1 MANNR
6 IFYAV
11 QQVGFRVDGAA
22 DATQFRALHG
32 IQSVGMTTN
41 FNLSQ
46 VFELGQIS
54 IYENIEDIP
63 DVEVSMTK
71 VLDSQP
77 LAYCEATLNA
87 TSPTLSGRQNAK
99 SVFALAIWPD
109 TNDSAK
115 TATQPDSQCECS
127 GMFVSSISYNF
138 PVDGE
143 FTEDITLVGNH
154 KMWHNDPKA
163 VQFGVYGEVN
173 ADFTGEFSDTG
184 EEVNLDNGGVQRR
197 ENLLMGAAAGGAG
210 VDGNGAS
217 RDADITV
224 LPTQIH
230 GISAD
235 GTNKKTDGQNF
246 DAHIQNITVST
257 DLGREEI
264 FELGR
269 KAPYHRYATFPVEVT
284 CEIEVI
290 AVSGDMV
297 SAIEEGILTPGDAT
311 GCNDS
316 GNLTDETIRI
326 ATCDGTRIYL
336 GKKNK
341 LSSVSYGGG
350 DAGGGNA
357 TVTYSYSTFNDF
369 TVMHEA
375 DNNSNFAWGSKNTYV
390 APA

>member
-1 MANNR
+1 
-6 IFYAV
+6 
-11 QQVGFRVDGAA
+11 
-22 DATQFRALHG
+22 
-32 IQSVGMTTN
+32 
-41 FNLSQ
+41 
-46 VFELGQIS
+46 
-54 IYENIEDIP
+54 
-63 DVEVSMTK
+63 
-71 VLDSQP
+71 
-77 LAYCEATLNA
+77 
-87 TSPTLSGRQNAK
+87 
-99 SVFALAIWPD
+99 
-109 TNDSAK
+109 
-115 TATQPDSQCECS
+115 
-127 GMFVSSISYNF
+127 
-138 PVDGE
+138 
-143 FTEDITLVGNH
+143 
-154 KMWHNDPKA
+154 
-163 VQFGVYGEVN
+163 
-173 ADFTGEFSDTG
+173 
-184 EEVNLDNGGVQRR
+184 
-197 ENLLMGAAAGGAG
+197 MGAAAGGAG

>member
-11 QQVGFRVDGAA
+11 QQVGFRADGVT
-22 DATQFRALHG
+22 DATNFTALHG
-32 IQSVGMTTN
+32 VQSVGMTTN

-63 DVEVSMTK
+63 DVEVSLTK

-77 LAYCEATLNA
+77 LIYTAATTNA
-87 TSPTLSGRQNAK
+87 ASPTLSGRQNAK

-115 TATQPDSQCECS
+115 LSTQPDSQCECS
-127 GMFVSSISYNF
+127 GLFVSSISYNF

-143 FTEDITLVGNH
+143 FTEDVTLVGNH

-163 VQFGVYGEVN
+163 VQFGKYGEVN
-173 ADFTGEFSDTG
+173 ADFTGAFTDTG
-184 EEVNLDNGGVQRR
+184 EEINLDNGGVQRR
-197 ENLLMGAAAGGAG
+197 ENLLMGAVAGAEL
-210 VDGNGAS
+210 DGNGAN
-217 RDADITV
+217 RDPDISV
-224 LPTQIH
+224 FPTQIH

-235 GTNKKTDGQNF
+235 GTNRKTDGQNF
-246 DAHIQNITVST
+246 DTHIQNITVST

-269 KAPYHRYATFPVEVT
+269 KAPYHRFATFPVEVT
-284 CEIEVI
+284 CDIEVI

-297 SAIEEGILTPGDAT
+297 SAIEEGILTPGAAT
-311 GCNDS
+311 GCVDS
-316 GNLTDETIRI
+316 GNLVDETIRI

-375 DNNSNFAWGSKNTYV
+375 DTNSNFTWAGKITYLG
-390 APA
+390 PA